1 MDDAAA
7 PTLAY
12 TCTDCLLY
20 LGVDPAWAA
29 LLAVVVAVW
38 APRVVA
44 WALARWPREP
54 QQRE

>member
-7 PTLAY
+7 PALAY
-12 TCTDCLLY
+12 TCADCLVH
-20 LGVDPAWAA
+20 LGIDPAWAA

-44 WALARWPREP
+44 WALARWPSEP